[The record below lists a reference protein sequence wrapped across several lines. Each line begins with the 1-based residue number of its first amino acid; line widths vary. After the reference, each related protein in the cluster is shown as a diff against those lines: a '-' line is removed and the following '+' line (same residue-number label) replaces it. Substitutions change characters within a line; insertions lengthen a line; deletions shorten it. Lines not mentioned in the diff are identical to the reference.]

1 MTELIRG
8 HVDIDGP
15 REVLWGLLEDPDALA
30 RILPGA
36 ESVRAPEP
44 GLFVGVLR
52 VKIQFLT
59 IRADFEARVMEAD
72 PPNHLRLAIRGRPRG
87 LAGSFQASIPIA
99 MSPAPGEPAGR
110 ARTSIDYGIDLL
122 TSGRLATFGAPLLR
136 DVAERLVAEAVGNA
150 EQVVAER
157 LTARQVVPEGG

>member
-1 MTELIRG
+1 MTELVRG

-15 REVLWGLLEDPDALA
+15 REVLWGLLEDPAALA

-59 IRADFEARVMEAD
+59 IRADFEARVEDAD
-72 PPNHLRLAIRGRPRG
+72 PPDHLRLAIRGRPRG

-99 MSPAPGEPAGR
+99 MSPAASEPAGQ
-110 ARTSIDYGIDLL
+110 ARTSVDYAIDLV

-136 DVAERLVAEAVGNA
+136 DVAERLVADAVRNA

-157 LTARQVVPEGG
+157 LTARPAVPQG